1 MGVPRIRTLPL
12 SPTVWRVQHNA
23 AVAKADE
30 VYGRVV
36 EEATAGLNTG
46 LATRGGAPAF
56 LVRAFSLA
64 EQEDLL
70 MDFDQLTTMEKVQ
83 ALWQYIDVVGTWVYV
98 VRTSYW
104 SLFFSNQTS
113 GIKYNT

>member
-1 MGVPRIRTLPL
+1 M
-12 SPTVWRVQHNA
+12 
-23 AVAKADE
+23 AKADE

-70 MDFDQLTTMEKVQ
+70 MDFDQLTTMEKVH
-83 ALWQYIDVVGTWVYV
+83 ARLRGGGEKGEGGEGRGNPPLLLWG
-98 VRTSYW
+98 
-104 SLFFSNQTS
+104 
-113 GIKYNT
+113 

>member
-1 MGVPRIRTLPL
+1 M
-12 SPTVWRVQHNA
+12 
-23 AVAKADE
+23 
-30 VYGRVV
+30 YGRVV

-70 MDFDQLTTMEKVQ
+70 MDFDQLTTMEKVR
-83 ALWQYIDVVGTWVYV
+83 ALGRWKGERVWGGEDGAGQS
-98 VRTSYW
+98 RR
-104 SLFFSNQTS
+104 
-113 GIKYNT
+113 